1 MTDDELYEKYLL
13 IRYQIKT
20 ELCKNQDEKLLHYQ
34 TLLQLNYVYAGSKNL
49 KHDDICNGI
58 SYLEERLKKYKIQ

>member
-13 IRYQIKT
+13 MRFQIKT
-20 ELCKNQDEKLLHYQ
+20 EPGRNQDEKLVHHQ

-49 KHDDICNGI
+49 NGI
-58 SYLEERLKKYKIQ
+58 SQIEEILKKYKIQ